1 MPVTDVRTHR
11 VRVPLHT
18 PFVTAVRST
27 SQVEALLV
35 EIRDEDGRSGWGEA
49 TENWRVTGSS
59 IAGAEAAVAGPLAAA
74 VTGSD
79 PDDLEPATRALAAT
93 VTGNQAAVSAVDCA
107 LHDLA
112 AARLGVPLGQ
122 LLGTT
127 RRSVATDVTLAV
139 DTPER
144 MRDAAGRR
152 RAEGFTVLKVKLG
165 RGEHD
170 DLARL
175 TEIAEAAGASTV
187 LRVDA
192 NQGWTPKQAIR
203 LIRAMEDRGLNVE
216 FVEQPV
222 AAGDLEGLAEV
233 THAVGLPVMA
243 DESVWS
249 ARDALHLVR
258 TRAVDLINVK
268 LAKCG
273 GLRAARHL
281 VALAEASG
289 VGVLFGSMME
299 THVGVAA
306 TAALAATAS
315 GGGPV
320 ADLDAA
326 WWLAHSPV
334 AGGPRY
340 DGAALVLA
348 DAPGLGITAL
358 ADPAPALSPR

>member
-1 MPVTDVRTHR
+1 MPVTEVRTHG

-27 SQVEALLV
+27 RQVEALLV
-35 EIRDEDGRSGWGEA
+35 EVRDEDGRSGWGEA

-74 VTGSD
+74 VVGSD
-79 PDDLEPATRALAAT
+79 PDDLEPATRAVAT
-93 VTGNQAAVSAVDCA
+93 AVAGNQAAVSAVDCA

-112 AARLGVPLGQ
+112 AARLGVPLGH

-127 RRSVATDVTLAV
+127 RRSVPTDVTLAV

-144 MRDAAGRR
+144 MRDAALLR

-165 RGEHD
+165 RGEQ

-175 TEIAEAAGASTV
+175 TEVAEAAGASTV

-203 LIRAMEDRGLNVE
+203 LIRAVEDRGLNVE

-222 AAGDLEGLAEV
+222 AAGDIEGLAEV
-233 THAVGLPVMA
+233 TRAVGLPVMA

-249 ARDALHLVR
+249 TRDALHLVR
-258 TRAVDLINVK
+258 TRAVDMINVK

-315 GGGPV
+315 GTGPV

-326 WWLAHSPV
+326 WWLARSPV
-334 AGGPRY
+334 MGGAGY
-340 DGAALVLA
+340 DGAAFVLS

-358 ADPAPALSPR
+358 ADPAPALAPR